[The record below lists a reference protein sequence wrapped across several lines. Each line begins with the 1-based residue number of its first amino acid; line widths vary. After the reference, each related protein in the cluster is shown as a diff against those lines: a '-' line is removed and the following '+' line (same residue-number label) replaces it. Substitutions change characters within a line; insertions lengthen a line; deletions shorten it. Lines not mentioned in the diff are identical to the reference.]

1 MSVKK
6 EILFRFGLVYVIF
19 GILGATIVGKIV
31 YIQFVEG
38 SELRAQAKTI
48 TFRDIT
54 IEPNR
59 GDICAIDGRLL
70 ATSVPYFELRMDLKA
85 AGLTDEVF
93 YANIDSLSI
102 KLSQLFRNK
111 SYYSYKSELVNARK
125 HARNNRYY
133 PIGSRLV
140 NYIELKQAKSFPLLN
155 LPTNRGGFIPV
166 QVNQRIKPHAS
177 LASRTIGVVNE
188 NGFAVGIEGAY
199 DHILRG
205 KAGVTTRQLSSG
217 NLWMDINSA
226 VQVEPEDG
234 MDVITTLDVS
244 LQDVAEKAL
253 RNQLAKHDAEHG
265 TVILLEVSTGE
276 VKAIAN
282 LRKDE
287 NNNYSEAF
295 NYAIGEGAE
304 PGSTFKLATLIALLE
319 DGYVSLED
327 TINTGRGHVKYYDKE
342 INDSKEGGYGKI
354 TVKEVFEF
362 SSNVGFTEMVTKHYK
377 GKEKQFVERLFS
389 MNLNQPL
396 GIPIKGETDPYIKY
410 PGDKFWSG
418 ISMLMMSHG
427 YEIKQTPLQIL
438 TFYNAVANDGKMVKP
453 KFIHSIRRHGQT
465 ERVFRT
471 EVINP
476 SICSKRTLRKVRE
489 ALEGVVEVGT
499 ARNLKNA
506 NFKIAGKTG
515 TAQIA
520 KGTSGYKSA
529 TGVSHQASFV
539 GYFPAEDPKFSCIV
553 VVSSPSRSVYY
564 GNLVAG
570 PIFKE
575 IADKVYA
582 TNPDWFPEVSR
593 RPDLVELPESKSGF
607 KPQLKK
613 VFSTLDIPTID
624 ESPSNVWVNTARSKE
639 SIELQQRSVIANLI
653 PNVIGM
659 SIQDAMYLLEN
670 NGLRVSVTGRGAVRS
685 QSILP
690 GTRAIKGERIKL
702 EMTFD

>member
-19 GILGATIVGKIV
+19 GMLGAAIIGKMA
-31 YIQFVEG
+31 YIQFIEG
-38 SELRAQAKTI
+38 PSLRAQAKTI

-93 YANIDSLSI
+93 YKNIDSLAI
-102 KLSQLFRNK
+102 GLAKIFRDK
-111 SYYSYKSELVNARK
+111 SHYSYKSELTNARK
-125 HARNNRYY
+125 FAKNNRYY
-133 PIGSRLV
+133 PIGSRLI
-140 NYIELKQAKSFPLLN
+140 NYLELKQAKALPLFS

-188 NGFAVGIEGAY
+188 NGVAVGIEGAY

-205 KAGVTTRQLSSG
+205 KAGVTTRQRGSG
-217 NLWMDINSA
+217 NIWLDVNSS

-234 MDVITTLDVS
+234 MDVITTLDVN

-253 RNQLAKHDAEHG
+253 RTQLGRHGAAHG
-265 TVILLEVSTGE
+265 TVVLMEVSTGDI
-276 VKAIAN
+276 KAIAN
-282 LRKDE
+282 LRRNEDG
-287 NNNYSEAF
+287 NYSEVF

-304 PGSTFKLATLIALLE
+304 PGSTFKLISLIALIE

-327 TINTGRGHVKYYDKE
+327 TIDTGKGRVTYYDKE
-342 INDSKEGGYGKI
+342 ITDSKEGGFGKI
-354 TVKEVFEF
+354 SVREIFEY
-362 SSNVGFTEMVTKHYK
+362 SSNVGITELVTKHYK
-377 GKEKQFVERLFS
+377 GKEKHFIDRVYA

-396 GIPIKGETDPYIKY
+396 GIPIKGEADPYIKY
-410 PGDKFWSG
+410 PGDRLWSG
-418 ISMLMMSHG
+418 ISLPMMSIG
-427 YEIKQTPLQIL
+427 YEVHLTPLQML
-438 TFYNAVANDGKMVKP
+438 TFYNAIANNGRMVKP
-453 KFIHSIRRHGQT
+453 KFIHSIRRHGNT
-465 ERVFRT
+465 ERIFRT
-471 EVINP
+471 EIINP
-476 SICSKRTLRKVRE
+476 SICSKRTLTKVRSV
-489 ALEGVVEVGT
+489 LEGVVENGT
-499 ARNLKNA
+499 AKNLRNA

-520 KGTSGYKSA
+520 QGTTGYRSG

-539 GYFPAEDPKFSCIV
+539 GYFPAENPKFSCIV
-553 VVSSPSRSVYY
+553 VVNSPSRSVYY
-564 GNLVAG
+564 GNVVAG

-582 TNPDWFPEVSR
+582 TSPEWFPEVSKK
-593 RPDLVELPESKSGF
+593 PILTELPESKSGY
-607 KPQLKK
+607 KPMLEK
-613 VFSTLDIPTID
+613 VFATLKIPTID
-624 ESPSNVWVNTARSKE
+624 ETPNDIWANTYRNDNKV
-639 SIELQQRSVIANLI
+639 ELKPR
-653 PNVIGM
+653 NVIQNLVPDVTGM
-659 SIQDAMYLLEN
+659 CLQDALYLLEN
-670 NGLRVSVTGRGAVRS
+670 NGLKVTVVGRGTVRG

-690 GTRAIKGERIKL
+690 GVRARSGERITL
-702 EMTFD
+702 EMSIN